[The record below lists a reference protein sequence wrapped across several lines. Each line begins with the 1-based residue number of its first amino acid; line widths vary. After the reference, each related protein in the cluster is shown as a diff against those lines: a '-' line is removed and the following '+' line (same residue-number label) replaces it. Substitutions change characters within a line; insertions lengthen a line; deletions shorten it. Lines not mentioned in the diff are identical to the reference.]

1 MSSDFSIK
9 PIGSPAAAP
18 FVAPVS
24 EAASKAVPTEL
35 PVRQSVAAIDKGT
48 GARIDAPNNGDPAQ
62 TPQPGGTRDRAPLP
76 AELLSH
82 QVIVDRDAAAIVYR
96 VVDNRT
102 STVVQQFPDEA
113 ILRRRAYFHALDRN
127 RDAPAPVPELA
138 TDRSA

>member
-9 PIGSPAAAP
+9 PIGSPVAAS

-35 PVRQSVAAIDKGT
+35 PVRQSVAAIDKST
-48 GARIDAPNNGDPAQ
+48 EARIDAPNGDRSLPP
-62 TPQPGGTRDRAPLP
+62 TGTARDRAPLP

-96 VVDNRT
+96 VLDSRT

-113 ILRRRAYFHALDRN
+113 MLRRRAYFHALDRN
-127 RDAPAPVPELA
+127 RDVPAPVPALA